1 MEQDLLKNDR
11 VFTSRYVYKLKRN
24 AKTDAAYRLKT
35 RLIVRGFEM
44 VKGLDYEDNFSPTPG
59 ISIARLMVS
68 IAAANDLELHSVD
81 IEQAFTQ
88 ADKLKEGAN
97 GRYFITPPPGSPDAG
112 DKSVVYEVLKPLY
125 VNPSLPRALHKT
137 MNAYFRREGF
147 DTIGFEESVW

>member
-1 MEQDLLKNDR
+1 
-11 VFTSRYVYKLKRN
+11 
-24 AKTDAAYRLKT
+24 
-35 RLIVRGFEM
+35 M

-97 GRYFITPPPGSPDAG
+97 GRYFITTPPGSPDAG
-112 DKSVVYEVLKPLY
+112 DNSVVYEVLKPLY
-125 VNPSLPRALHKT
+125 GNLS
-137 MNAYFRREGF
+137 
-147 DTIGFEESVW
+147 